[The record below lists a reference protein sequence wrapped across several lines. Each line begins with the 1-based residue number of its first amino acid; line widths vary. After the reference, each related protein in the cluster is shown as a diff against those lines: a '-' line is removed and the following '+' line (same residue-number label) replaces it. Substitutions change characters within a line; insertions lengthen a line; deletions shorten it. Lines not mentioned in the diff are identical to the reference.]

1 MDDEWRE
8 AWGAALDELELTIEM
23 TERLLGGDVPDDLD
37 VPEWTPPAIDG
48 PIPSELAFR
57 ARTLLGRQQSLITE
71 TVTATVGVRRK
82 LELLDK
88 LTGTSKG
95 ARTEPSVYVDLTA

>member
-1 MDDEWRE
+1 MNDEWRE
-8 AWGAALDELELTIEM
+8 AWGAALDELELTLELV
-23 TERLLGGDVPDDLD
+23 ESLLNGEAPDDLD
-37 VPEWTPPAIDG
+37 VSEWSPPKING

-71 TVTATVGVRRK
+71 TVSATVSVRRK
-82 LELLDK
+82 IELLDK
-88 LTGTSKG
+88 LTGTSRG

>member
-1 MDDEWRE
+1 MNDEWRE
-8 AWGAALDELELTIEM
+8 AWGAALDELELTIEL
-23 TERLLGGDVPDDLD
+23 TERLLGGEVPDDLD
-37 VPEWTPPAIDG
+37 VPDWTPPNIGG

-57 ARTLLGRQQSLITE
+57 ARTLLGRQQSLIAE

-82 LELLDK
+82 VELLDK
-88 LTGTSKG
+88 LTGASKG

>member
-1 MDDEWRE
+1 MSDAWRE
-8 AWGAALDELELTIEM
+8 AWGAALDELELTLELV
-23 TERLLGGDVPDDLD
+23 ECLLGGEVPDDHE

-57 ARTLLGRQQSLITE
+57 ARTLLGRQQSLIND

-82 LELLDK
+82 IELLDK